1 MSLTAKLL
9 VVGGDVKTTEIHLK
23 LPATIGR
30 GRDASIV
37 LPHPL
42 VSRRHCELYE
52 AAGQL
57 MVRDLGSLNGT
68 FVNSE
73 RVTESPLPA
82 GELLTIGTVTFRA
95 VYEANDRSQRMPGDK
110 TVEFSKTK
118 TIVAQPE
125 ATLEDLLPSLSE
137 DRAADDRT
145 VEPRPGRNGDR
156 LKQTVPSGSPSAAD
170 RNTKTEPVPAS
181 RPAATNGSPP
191 KSASKPSSK
200 SSPDSS
206 PDSSSSDDDIALGF
220 SASEDDD
227 EAAEP
232 SASDDDLNDFLKGL
246 GK

>member
-1 MSLTAKLL
+1 MSLHAKLL
-9 VVGGDVKTTEIHLK
+9 VVGGDVKTTEIQLK

-73 RVTESPLPA
+73 RVSESPLPA

-95 VYEANDRSQRMPGDK
+95 VYEANDRPRREPGDK

-118 TIVAQPE
+118 TIVAQAD
-125 ATLEDLLPSLSE
+125 ATLEDALPPL
-137 DRAADDRT
+137 ADDRLADNRST
-145 VEPRPGRNGDR
+145 VPHPATADR
-156 LKQTVPSGSPSAAD
+156 LKQTVASRSPAAAD
-170 RNTKTEPVPAS
+170 RTAKTEPAPPA
-181 RPAATNGSPP
+181 P
-191 KSASKPSSK
+191 KAG
-200 SSPDSS
+200 
-206 PDSSSSDDDIALGF
+206 SSSSDDDIPLGF
-220 SASEDDD
+220 SASEDEEDD
-227 EAAEP
+227 EAAA
-232 SASDDDLNDFLKGL
+232 SSSSDDDLNDFLKGL